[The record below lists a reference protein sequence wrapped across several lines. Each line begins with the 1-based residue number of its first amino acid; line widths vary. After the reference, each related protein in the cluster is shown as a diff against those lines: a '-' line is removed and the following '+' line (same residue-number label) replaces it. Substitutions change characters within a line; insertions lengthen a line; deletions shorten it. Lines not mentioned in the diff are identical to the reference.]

1 MKKFAIIG
9 ASLLVGASA
18 FAADIVIKNLPYTEG
33 KLYIAVMDG
42 NKPIDQKAIE
52 VEADSIKIA
61 VDLAEYVGK
70 EVSVNA
76 FQDLNDNQ
84 NLDMDQY
91 GRPTEPCVM
100 TTVKVKDCPCAAYD
114 IELKQY

>member
-9 ASLLVGASA
+9 ASLLMGTSA
-18 FAADIVIKNLPYTEG
+18 FAADIIIKNLPYSEG
-33 KLYIAVMDG
+33 TLYIAVMDG

-52 VEADSIKIA
+52 VETDSVKIA
-61 VDLAEYVGK
+61 VDLNQYVGK
-70 EVSVNA
+70 EVAVNA

-100 TTVKVKDCPCAAYD
+100 TSVTVKDCSCAAYE